1 MLIGDNPSE
10 EEILQEIKIHCL
22 EWQYVKEHGTAS
34 VIWSDGTELNFIREK
49 IIQLKKKLEN
59 VAGLEVEET
68 PPRMSEL
75 FMVNPEKIEEEAKEA
90 LKIYESDENYRYII
104 SQRNRLPEQYREQ
117 TGVDGIL
124 EQTGK
129 LQQAVYYH
137 RYISMKKY
145 LDKRKFRQMFAE
157 CRNRME
163 SLIEE
168 LEELGEIKEAKSKVT
183 YHQMNLKEMMH

>member
-75 FMVNPEKIEEEAKEA
+75 FMVNPGKIEEEAKEA

-168 LEELGEIKEAKSKVT
+168 LEELGEIEEVKPKVI
-183 YHQMNLKEMMH
+183 YHQMNLKEMMQ